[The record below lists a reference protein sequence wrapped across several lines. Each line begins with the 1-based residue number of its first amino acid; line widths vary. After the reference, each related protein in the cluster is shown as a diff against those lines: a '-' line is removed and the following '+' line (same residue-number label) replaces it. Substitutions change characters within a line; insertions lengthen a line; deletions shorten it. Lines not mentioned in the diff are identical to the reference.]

1 MISLSKIYLSIF
13 VRYVQRIVERQIN
26 FYAESLTGE
35 RWIQW
40 ITSRTKHHDVS
51 WSFVGKNIREA
62 RISMDKERSKKETK
76 KDGNERYTWLRR
88 FAMKMRSFEFQSE
101 LCKANARLSIRG
113 NCTSTGKNWK
123 MLGISVPFDILC
135 WPFEPMVPR
144 ITVFSLARSS
154 PKMRQRKR
162 RFVFLKTIKLH
173 CCPRLSRNIFRLTL
187 GWKLSLE

>member
-1 MISLSKIYLSIF
+1 MDNESYETSRGEL
-13 VRYVQRIVERQIN
+13 VVCRQKYQAGQN
-26 FYAESLTGE
+26 FYGQRAVEKRDE
-35 RWIQW
+35 
-40 ITSRTKHHDVS
+40 
-51 WSFVGKNIREA
+51 KN
-62 RISMDKERSKKETK
+62 
-76 KDGNERYTWLRR
+76 GNERYTWLRR
-88 FAMKMRSFEFQSE
+88 FAMKMRSFEFQSK

-123 MLGISVPFDILC
+123 TLGINVPFDILC

-154 PKMRQRKR
+154 PKMRQRRR

-173 CCPRLSRNIFRLTL
+173 CCPRLSRNTFRLTL